1 MVKEELIQRS
11 PVRIF
16 MNSINGGLKPGELGL
31 IASPSGIGK
40 TSVLVQ
46 IALDKLLQDKKVIHA
61 SFTQHTNH
69 VLAWYEDI
77 FDEFIKKKNLENEEE
92 VKNNITK
99 NRVLMKFSQ
108 AGTSSD
114 QIQRSLKALIKSGGF
129 NAEAIIID
137 GFDFTAIEEGHFTAI
152 KSFASEMGV
161 YCWYSCNVTSDR
173 RSADLRSADLRSAD
187 LRSAD
192 LRSADLR
199 SADLRSADLR
209 SADLRSG
216 EKPPNDQLYD
226 QKNIPLVLK
235 DNASLFDVII
245 ILEPKS
251 DHIALTVSKDRDI
264 YNPEHLALKLDPK
277 TLLILEN

>member
-46 IALDKLLQDKKVIHA
+46 IALDKLLQDKKVIHV
-61 SFTQHTNH
+61 SFTQNTNH

-108 AGTSSD
+108 AGISSE
-114 QIQRSLKALIKSGGF
+114 QIQRSLRALIKSGGF
-129 NAEAIIID
+129 SAEVIIID
-137 GFDFTAIEEGHFTAI
+137 GFDFSTAEEDHFAAI

-161 YCWYSCNVTSDR
+161 YCWYSCNVTE
-173 RSADLRSADLRSAD
+173 
-187 LRSAD
+187 
-192 LRSADLR
+192 
-199 SADLRSADLR
+199 
-209 SADLRSG
+209 DLRSG
-216 EKPPNDQLYD
+216 ENPLNDQLYD
-226 QKNIPLVLK
+226 QKNIPLILK

-245 ILEPKS
+245 VLEPKS
-251 DHIALTVSKDRDI
+251 DHIALTVSRDRDI

>member
-46 IALDKLLQDKKVIHA
+46 IALDKLLQDKKVIHI
-61 SFTQHTNH
+61 SFTRQTNY

-77 FDEFIKKKNLENEEE
+77 FDEFIKKKNLENEQE
-92 VKNNITK
+92 VKNNIVK
-99 NRVLMKFSQ
+99 NRVLIKFSQ
-108 AGTSSD
+108 GGVTSD
-114 QIQRSLKALIKSGGF
+114 QILRSLMALIKSGFF
-129 NAEAIIID
+129 NAEVIIID
-137 GFDFTAIEEGHFTAI
+137 GFDFSAAEEGHVAAI

-161 YCWYSCNVTSDR
+161 SCWYSCNVTGEQQSSDR
-173 RSADLRSADLRSAD
+173 SS
-187 LRSAD
+187 
-192 LRSADLR
+192 
-199 SADLRSADLR
+199 
-209 SADLRSG
+209 
-216 EKPPNDQLYD
+216 DQIYD
-226 QKNIPLVLK
+226 QRYIPLVLEG
-235 DNASLFDVII
+235 NADLFDVII
-245 ILEPKS
+245 VLEPKS
-251 DHIALTVSKDRDI
+251 DHIELTVSRDRDV

>member
-16 MNSINGGLKPGELGL
+16 MNSINGGLKSGELGL

-46 IALDKLLQDKKVIHA
+46 IALDKLLQDKKVIHV
-61 SFTQHTNH
+61 SFTQNTNH

-77 FDEFIKKKNLENEEE
+77 FDEFIKKKNLENEQE

-129 NAEAIIID
+129 TAEAIIID
-137 GFDFTAIEEGHFTAI
+137 GFDFSIAEEGHIAAI
-152 KSFASEMGV
+152 KSFASEMCV
-161 YCWYSCNVTSDR
+161 SCWYSCNV
-173 RSADLRSADLRSAD
+173 SADFQA
-187 LRSAD
+187 
-192 LRSADLR
+192 
-199 SADLRSADLR
+199 
-209 SADLRSG
+209 G
-216 EKPPNDQLYD
+216 EKQLYD

-235 DNASLFDVII
+235 DSASLFDVII
-245 ILEPKS
+245 VLEPKS
-251 DHIALTVSKDRDI
+251 DHIALTVSRDRDI

-277 TLLILEN
+277 TLLILES

>member
-16 MNSINGGLKPGELGL
+16 MNSINGGLKSGELGL

-46 IALDKLLQDKKVIHA
+46 IALYKLLQDKKVIHV

-77 FDEFIKKKNLENEEE
+77 FDEFIKKKNLENEKE

-108 AGTSSD
+108 AGISSD
-114 QIQRSLKALIKSGGF
+114 QFQRSLKALIKSGGF

-137 GFDFTAIEEGHFTAI
+137 GFDFSAAEEGHIAAI

-161 YCWYSCNVTSDR
+161 SCWYSCNVN
-173 RSADLRSADLRSAD
+173 
-187 LRSAD
+187 
-192 LRSADLR
+192 
-199 SADLRSADLR
+199 ADLR

-216 EKPPNDQLYD
+216 EKPLYD
-226 QKNIPLVLK
+226 QQNIPTILK
-235 DNASLFDVII
+235 DSASLFDVII
-245 ILEPKS
+245 VLEPKS
-251 DHIALTVSKDRDI
+251 DHIALTVSRDRDI

>member
-16 MNSINGGLKPGELGL
+16 MNSINGGLKSGELGL

-46 IALDKLLQDKKVIHA
+46 IALDKLLQDKKVIHV
-61 SFTQHTNH
+61 SFTQNTNH

-92 VKNNITK
+92 VKNNLTK

-108 AGTSSD
+108 AGISSD
-114 QIQRSLKALIKSGGF
+114 QIQRSMRALIKSGGF
-129 NAEAIIID
+129 SAEVIIID
-137 GFDFTAIEEGHFTAI
+137 GFDFSTSEEGHFAAI

-161 YCWYSCNVTSDR
+161 YCWYSCNVNS
-173 RSADLRSADLRSAD
+173 DLRSVDLRSV
-187 LRSAD
+187 
-192 LRSADLR
+192 
-199 SADLRSADLR
+199 
-209 SADLRSG
+209 DLRSG
-216 EKPPNDQLYD
+216 NKPLSDQFYD

-245 ILEPKS
+245 VLEPKS
-251 DHIALTVSKDRDI
+251 DHIALTVSRDRDI

>member
-1 MVKEELIQRS
+1 MVKEELIMHS
-11 PVRIF
+11 PVRIL
-16 MNSINGGLKPGELGL
+16 MNSINGGLKTGELGL

-46 IALDKLLQDKKVIHA
+46 IALDKLLQDKKVIHV
-61 SFTQHTNH
+61 SFTQNTNH

-108 AGTSSD
+108 AGISSE
-114 QIQRSLKALIKSGGF
+114 QIQRSLRALIKSGGF
-129 NAEAIIID
+129 SAEVIIID
-137 GFDFTAIEEGHFTAI
+137 GFDFSTAEEDHFAAI

-161 YCWYSCNVTSDR
+161 YCWYSCNVTE
-173 RSADLRSADLRSAD
+173 
-187 LRSAD
+187 
-192 LRSADLR
+192 
-199 SADLRSADLR
+199 
-209 SADLRSG
+209 DLRSG
-216 EKPPNDQLYD
+216 ENPLNDQLYD
-226 QKNIPLVLK
+226 QKNIPLILK

-245 ILEPKS
+245 VLEPKS
-251 DHIALTVSKDRDI
+251 DHIALTVSRDRDI

>member
-16 MNSINGGLKPGELGL
+16 MNSIHGGLKTGELGL

-46 IALDKLLQDKKVIHA
+46 IALDKLLQDKKVIHV
-61 SFTQHTNH
+61 SFTRNTNH
-69 VLAWYEDI
+69 VLAWYDDI

-108 AGTSSD
+108 AGVSSE
-114 QIQRSLKALIKSGGF
+114 QIQRSLRALIKSGGF
-129 NAEAIIID
+129 GAEVIIID
-137 GFDFTAIEEGHFTAI
+137 GFDFSTVEEGHFTAI

-161 YCWYSCNVTSDR
+161 YCWYSCNVNE
-173 RSADLRSADLRSAD
+173 DLRSFDP
-187 LRSAD
+187 
-192 LRSADLR
+192 
-199 SADLRSADLR
+199 
-209 SADLRSG
+209 RSG
-216 EKPPNDQLYD
+216 ENPLNDQLYD

-245 ILEPKS
+245 VLEPKS
-251 DHIALTVSKDRDI
+251 DHIALTVSRDRDI

>member
-16 MNSINGGLKPGELGL
+16 MNSINGGLKSGELGL

-46 IALDKLLQDKKVIHA
+46 IALDKLLQDKKVIHV

-77 FDEFIKKKNLENEEE
+77 FDEFIKKKNLENEQE

-108 AGTSSD
+108 SGITSD
-114 QIQRSLKALIKSGGF
+114 QFQRSLKALIKSGGF

-137 GFDFTAIEEGHFTAI
+137 GFDFSAAEEGHIAAI
-152 KSFASEMGV
+152 KAFASEMGV
-161 YCWYSCNVTSDR
+161 SCWYSCNVN
-173 RSADLRSADLRSAD
+173 
-187 LRSAD
+187 
-192 LRSADLR
+192 
-199 SADLRSADLR
+199 
-209 SADLRSG
+209 ADLRSG
-216 EKPPNDQLYD
+216 ENPFYD
-226 QKNIPLVLK
+226 QQNIPTILK
-235 DNASLFDVII
+235 NSANLFDVII
-245 ILEPKS
+245 VLEPKS
-251 DHIALTVSKDRDI
+251 DHIALTVSRDRDI

>member
-16 MNSINGGLKPGELGL
+16 MNSINGGLKSGELGL

-46 IALDKLLQDKKVIHA
+46 IALDKLLQDKKVIHI

-108 AGTSSD
+108 AGISSD

-129 NAEAIIID
+129 NAEAIIVD
-137 GFDFTAIEEGHFTAI
+137 GFDFSAAEEGHVAAI
-152 KSFASEMGV
+152 KSFALEMGV
-161 YCWYSCNVTSDR
+161 SCWYSCNVAS
-173 RSADLRSADLRSAD
+173 
-187 LRSAD
+187 
-192 LRSADLR
+192 
-199 SADLRSADLR
+199 
-209 SADLRSG
+209 DLRSG
-216 EKPPNDQLYD
+216 EKPLYD
-226 QKNIPLVLK
+226 QQNIPTILK
-235 DNASLFDVII
+235 NSANLFDVII
-245 ILEPKS
+245 VLEPKS

-264 YNPEHLALKLDPK
+264 YNPEHMALKLDPK